1 MILLTRAKPG
11 KIHDKRQLDEEYIV
25 ENIPDEV
32 VILVPRD
39 FAILPVYRS
48 DSPEVRLSAEAEA
61 SPTPTIESVISI
73 CFGKKSRTGFDRGLG
88 HATLYES

>member
-1 MILLTRAKPG
+1 VILLTRAKPG
-11 KIHDKRQLDEEYIV
+11 KIHDKRQIDEEY
-25 ENIPDEV
+25 IPDEV

-73 CFGKKSRTGFDRGLG
+73 CFGKRLRIMTSRILEGKL
-88 HATLYES
+88 